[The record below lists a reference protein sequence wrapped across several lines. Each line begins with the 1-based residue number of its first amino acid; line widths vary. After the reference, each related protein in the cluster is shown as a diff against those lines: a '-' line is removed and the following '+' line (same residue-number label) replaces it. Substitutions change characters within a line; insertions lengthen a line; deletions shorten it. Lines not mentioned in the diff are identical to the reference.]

1 MPQAGRN
8 PATTQLTPTLLHVAE
23 TTEVA
28 APRSRSRTALRLAFL
43 AIAVVLIALWVNK
56 HSTQLGDAIE
66 RTGFTAILE
75 SAAATL
81 AGLGASALCWRA
93 LLAALGSPMPVRL
106 ALHVFFVG
114 QIGKYLPGN
123 VFAVAA
129 QAELA
134 RDHGVPRSRIVT
146 AGLVFLGVLTATGLL
161 VAVAVLPFAS
171 PDVLKKYWWALLA
184 LPVGL
189 VLLAPP
195 VLDRLIRTG
204 LKALRRPVPEPL
216 DGRQVLLSVGW
227 ALVMWAFYGVH
238 LVPLVLAQPH
248 DSGKNLLLVST
259 GGYALA
265 WTAGFLFVIAPAGA
279 GVREAILV
287 LALAGIAKQPEATAV
302 ALLSRGV
309 QTLGDVLWAAV
320 GFTLKQPP
328 GGDVAAPP
336 DPPAV

>member
-1 MPQAGRN
+1 MTEA
-8 PATTQLTPTLLHVAE
+8 
-23 TTEVA
+23 TEVPA
-28 APRSRSRTALRLAFL
+28 APRRSRQVVRAAFL
-43 AIAVVLIALWVNK
+43 LVVAAFIGLWIRSKGGQLSDAFDRTGPAAIAE
-56 HSTQLGDAIE
+56 ST
-66 RTGFTAILE
+66 
-75 SAAATL
+75 AAAL

-106 ALHVFFVG
+106 SLHVFFVG

-161 VAVAVLPFAS
+161 VAVATLPFAS
-171 PDVLKKYWWALLA
+171 PDVLTTYWPALLA

-189 VLLAPP
+189 ALLAPP
-195 VLDRLIRTG
+195 VLDRLIRLALRT
-204 LKALRRPVPEPL
+204 LRRPVPEPL
-216 DGRQVLLSVGW
+216 DGRQVLISTGW
-227 ALVMWAFYGVH
+227 ALVMWALYGVH

-248 DSGKNLLLVST
+248 DAGKHLLLVST

-320 GFTLKQPP
+320 GFGLKQRP
-328 GGDVAAPP
+328 APER
-336 DPPAV
+336 ARV